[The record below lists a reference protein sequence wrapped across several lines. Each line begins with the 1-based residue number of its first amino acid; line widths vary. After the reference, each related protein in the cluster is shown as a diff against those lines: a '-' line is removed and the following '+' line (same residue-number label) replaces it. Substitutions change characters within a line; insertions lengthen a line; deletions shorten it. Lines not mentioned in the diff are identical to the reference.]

1 MEREIDHVIRNLLRK
16 VYFAARKLKLQEF
29 EDWVNHEWNGYKDLD
44 KIPDYRL
51 LRGELKAWNPDH
63 GWISVINYY
72 TSNFYG
78 TVSETPIQQA
88 TTNSEQQKRE

>member
-1 MEREIDHVIRNLLRK
+1 MEREIDHIIRNLLRK
-16 VYFAARKLKLQEF
+16 AYLAARKLKLQEF
-29 EDWVNHEWNGYKDLD
+29 EDWINHEWNGYKDLD

-63 GWISVINYY
+63 GWISVIDHY

-88 TTNSEQQKRE
+88 ATNSAQQKRE